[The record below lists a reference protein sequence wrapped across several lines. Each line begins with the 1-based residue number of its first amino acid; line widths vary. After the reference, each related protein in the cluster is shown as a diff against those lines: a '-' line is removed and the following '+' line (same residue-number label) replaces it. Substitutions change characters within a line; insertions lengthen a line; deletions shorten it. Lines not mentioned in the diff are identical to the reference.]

1 MATLADLLG
10 GGESPLMGLLSP
22 EQQAQ
27 AKQQAQSNLLTQ
39 LGFGLLQAS
48 RGAPG
53 TGRPSLGQIVGQV
66 GPEAVQAYQGSFDKT
81 LKDLITSMQV
91 KDLMAK
97 REREKQIQAIA
108 GKLFQPQIG
117 RVPTTIPTETYE
129 DYKTTVPGVTGV
141 EINKSMLPALG
152 ALGPE
157 GMDYATKMMQFQKS
171 MQPEERVLKPGDI
184 VTRGNEVIFQA
195 PAEFKGYDK
204 VDLGNTIAFV
214 DPKNPTK
221 VVAQM
226 SKSKDPEKLGTVE
239 DNVRKEFLAQAKPYI
254 EIGQAYKKV
263 AEAGNIPSAAG
274 DIAMIFGFMKIL
286 DPGSVVREGEFAT
299 AQNAAGIP
307 DRVRA
312 QYNAAING
320 QRLTEV
326 QRTDFMNQA
335 KNIIQS
341 QRQNFNS
348 TLKPFYEGIVK
359 DRNLKPENVLFDPF
373 KDIDTSIKP
382 IKPASVST
390 PAFPSIAE
398 TFNKASQS
406 GGIKIREIK

>member
-1 MATLADLLG
+1 MNDDILGLLG
-10 GGESPLMGLLSP
+10 VDVKGAKEKAFTRGLLSTIFQAAALSGP
-22 EQQAQ
+22 QARPASNAQ
-27 AKQQAQSNLLTQ
+27 ALGQ
-39 LGFGLLQAS
+39 LGL
-48 RGAPG
+48 GAM
-53 TGRPSLGQIVGQV
+53 
-66 GPEAVQAYQGSFDKT
+66 EAYDTSFDKT
-81 LKDLITSMQV
+81 LKEALTGMQV
-91 KDLMAK
+91 KDMLAK

-108 GKLFQPQIG
+108 GKLFQPQMG
-117 RVPTTIPTETYE
+117 QVPTTIPTETYE

-157 GMDYATKMMQFQKS
+157 GMDYATKMMQFQKA

-184 VTRGNEVIFQA
+184 VTRGGDIIFQA

-214 DPKNPTK
+214 DPKDPTR

-226 SKSKDPEKLGTVE
+226 SKSKDPEKLNTVE
-239 DNVRKEFLAQAKPYI
+239 DTVRKEFLGQAKPYI
-254 EIGQAYKKV
+254 EVGQAYKKV
-263 AEAGNIPSAAG
+263 AEAGKNPSAAG

-320 QRLTEV
+320 QRLTDV
-326 QRTDFMNQA
+326 QRTDFLNQA
-335 KNIIQS
+335 NNIIQS
-341 QRQNFNS
+341 QRENFNS
-348 TLKPFYEGIVK
+348 TIKPFYDGIVK

-382 IKPASVST
+382 IKPVSVST

>member
-1 MATLADLLG
+1 MNDDILGLLG
-10 GGESPLMGLLSP
+10 VDVKGAKEKAFTRGLLSTIFQAAALSGP
-22 EQQAQ
+22 QARPASNAQ
-27 AKQQAQSNLLTQ
+27 ALGQ
-39 LGFGLLQAS
+39 LGL
-48 RGAPG
+48 GAM
-53 TGRPSLGQIVGQV
+53 
-66 GPEAVQAYQGSFDKT
+66 EAYDTSFDKT
-81 LKDLITSMQV
+81 LKEALTGMQV
-91 KDLMAK
+91 KDMMAK

-117 RVPTTIPTETYE
+117 QVPTTIPTETYE

-157 GMDYATKMMQFQKS
+157 GMDYATKMMQFQKA

-184 VTRGNEVIFQA
+184 VTRGGDIIFQA

-214 DPKNPTK
+214 DPKNPTR

-263 AEAGNIPSAAG
+263 AEAGNSPSAAG

-320 QRLTEV
+320 QRLTDV

-359 DRNLKPENVLFDPF
+359 DRNLKSENVLFDPF